1 MLIGPRTWTAADSE
15 LEYIE
20 KKVGKRKKMKNKKKF
35 IYSFKIRQKERH
47 IKK

>member
-1 MLIGPRTWTAADSE
+1 MLRGPRTWTAADSE

-20 KKVGKRKKMKNKKKF
+20 KKVRKKKKDEKLKKI